1 MYYTDYKKVGER
13 IAKRRKELGYTQWQ
27 LEEKANLGFK
37 YLSNIERATT
47 VLSVDVLMR
56 ICDALEITPDHLLLG
71 TTDKAN
77 DPNLISAAI
86 SSRVSRMSPKQAELA
101 LSMLDWVL
109 TQKLD

>member
-37 YLSNIERATT
+37 YLSNIERAKT

-56 ICDALEITPDHLLLG
+56 ICNALEITPDYLLLG
-71 TTDKAN
+71 TTDTN
-77 DPNLISAAI
+77 NPNIISAAI
-86 SSRVSRMSPKQAELA
+86 NSRVNHMSPKQTELA
-101 LSMLDWVL
+101 FSMMDWIL